1 MIFHSYDVYMIL
13 IWIALK
19 KYFKIQVGAFI
30 AIALDLFC
38 CSESTSFYCLV
49 CNFYPQF
56 FSALITNCHSHFWHL
71 VRIFY
76 HQMNPNP
83 DFEWSVKLIDHY
95 GYLFVALFATRKIQI
110 LYTWPSWIVHHFSSR
125 RFLEIFPRGR
135 FCRSWTSI
143 LQKNQS
149 VSCAY
154 GTRCYYL
161 LSLFT
166 LIMQHTFVYLAIL
179 NGTSLFFSKI
189 FQDFLSWKTSSKL
202 DF

>member
-1 MIFHSYDVYMIL
+1 MIFNMDCIE
-13 IWIALK
+13 
-19 KYFKIQVGAFI
+19 KIFQDSSFGFYRNCNGFI
-30 AIALDLFC
+30 G
-38 CSESTSFYCLV
+38 CSESTSFYCVV
-49 CNFYPQF
+49 CNVYPQY